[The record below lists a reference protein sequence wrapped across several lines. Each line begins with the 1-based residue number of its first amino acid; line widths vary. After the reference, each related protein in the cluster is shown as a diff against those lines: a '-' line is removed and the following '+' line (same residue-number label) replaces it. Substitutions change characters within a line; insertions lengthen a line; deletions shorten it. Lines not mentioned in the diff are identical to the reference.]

1 MNMQALMKQAQ
12 AMQKDIAKLKNEVE
26 AMEFEGVSS
35 FVTVRVN
42 GKKEVLKVTI
52 SKEASELQDD
62 FSMLEDMIL
71 LATNTALAKVDEAM
85 ESKMGKMTWFYIHNS
100 NTDNNNFIHVRS
112 KGKARHTYNTG
123 VIVHCFN
130 EDDFSKMRIR
140 RGFGR
145 DNAIIYISNKIVGH
159 EMSVWHAEN

>member
-35 FVTVRVN
+35 FVTVRIN

-85 ESKMGKMTWFYIHNS
+85 ESKMGKYS
-100 NTDNNNFIHVRS
+100 N
-112 KGKARHTYNTG
+112 
-123 VIVHCFN
+123 
-130 EDDFSKMRIR
+130 M
-140 RGFGR
+140 
-145 DNAIIYISNKIVGH
+145 
-159 EMSVWHAEN
+159 MSGLL